1 MPSVLIQDLRTGAR
15 LLARSPGFTLVAV
28 LSLAVG
34 IGANTATF
42 SFADGLLLRPL
53 PVPDP
58 DEVVAVGSMNVATG
72 GTDLL
77 RVSYPDYVDVR
88 DATTSFAGGLVAYED
103 IAVQLAESSSAAPEI
118 RTATLVSGNFFNAMR
133 VQPSIGRVF
142 GPAEDAVPGRDAV
155 TVLSHRFWQ
164 RAFGADPAVVGRRVR
179 MNGIELT
186 IVGVAPESFV
196 GIDPFLRPDVYV
208 PLMMWPALIGGDQ
221 PSPLEQRDRRVLE
234 LKGRLSEAVTLERA
248 AADVARIGAALA
260 EEYPATNRG
269 FQMHVRTELDNRT
282 RETDFLLPAVGMLT
296 VLGAVILI
304 VACVNVAGLLT
315 SRAPLRAAEI
325 ALRLSIGAGRAR
337 IVRQLLT
344 ESALIAVGG
353 AVAGGAVGYL
363 GMLLWRQIPIEDDL
377 SVELMF
383 DMNRRVL
390 LINLAVAAASVFV
403 FGLMPAL
410 RASRASLTD
419 VLRAAG
425 GVSSAGRPGWG
436 RRTLVA
442 VQVALSVVLV
452 SITAFIYASFL
463 DLVAAG
469 PGVRTQGILTMSF
482 NTELARYAPADAQRF
497 YEALADRA
505 REVPGI
511 EAASL
516 ASFIPL
522 SGLPLGQTAIAPE
535 GYEFPDGIES
545 ESVPTSYVDAGFFA
559 VMDIPVTQGR
569 AFATTDTVDAP
580 RVAVV
585 NQELADTFWP
595 DGNAIGR
602 RFRAN
607 GPEGP
612 WVEVVGVVPTGRYF
626 TIADGPN
633 EFMYVPYTQAP
644 QSQMTLVTRSSAD
657 PLTLVD
663 PLRAAVRELDPNL
676 AVAAVRT
683 MESLYNDSAVRS
695 FMVFI
700 SAVAAMGVMSLTL
713 VFAGIYGLVASSV
726 SQRTREI
733 GLRMAVGADRARVL
747 RMVLGQAALVTLLG
761 LGLGLLLT
769 IGVGQAMEAAF
780 PGGNNAPGR
789 ALVEYARVVLV
800 MLLVTG
806 LAAYLPARRATRIDP
821 LHALR
826 YE

>member
-1 MPSVLIQDLRTGAR
+1 
-15 LLARSPGFTLVAV
+15 
-28 LSLAVG
+28 
-34 IGANTATF
+34 
-42 SFADGLLLRPL
+42 
-53 PVPDP
+53 
-58 DEVVAVGSMNVATG
+58 
-72 GTDLL
+72 
-77 RVSYPDYVDVR
+77 
-88 DATTSFAGGLVAYED
+88 
-103 IAVQLAESSSAAPEI
+103 
-118 RTATLVSGNFFNAMR
+118 
-133 VQPSIGRVF
+133 
-142 GPAEDAVPGRDAV
+142 
-155 TVLSHRFWQ
+155 
-164 RAFGADPAVVGRRVR
+164 
-179 MNGIELT
+179 
-186 IVGVAPESFV
+186 
-196 GIDPFLRPDVYV
+196 
-208 PLMMWPALIGGDQ
+208 
-221 PSPLEQRDRRVLE
+221 
-234 LKGRLSEAVTLERA
+234 
-248 AADVARIGAALA
+248 
-260 EEYPATNRG
+260 
-269 FQMHVRTELDNRT
+269 
-282 RETDFLLPAVGMLT
+282 
-296 VLGAVILI
+296 
-304 VACVNVAGLLT
+304 
-315 SRAPLRAAEI
+315 
-325 ALRLSIGAGRAR
+325 
-337 IVRQLLT
+337 
-344 ESALIAVGG
+344 
-353 AVAGGAVGYL
+353 
-363 GMLLWRQIPIEDDL
+363 
-377 SVELMF
+377 
-383 DMNRRVL
+383 
-390 LINLAVAAASVFV
+390 
-403 FGLMPAL
+403 
-410 RASRASLTD
+410 
-419 VLRAAG
+419 
-425 GVSSAGRPGWG
+425 
-436 RRTLVA
+436 
-442 VQVALSVVLV
+442 
-452 SITAFIYASFL
+452 
-463 DLVAAG
+463 
-469 PGVRTQGILTMSF
+469 
-482 NTELARYAPADAQRF
+482 
-497 YEALADRA
+497 
-505 REVPGI
+505 
-511 EAASL
+511 
-516 ASFIPL
+516 
-522 SGLPLGQTAIAPE
+522 
-535 GYEFPDGIES
+535 
-545 ESVPTSYVDAGFFA
+545 
-559 VMDIPVTQGR
+559 MDIPVTQGR